1 MDYDLAEGPRNRVH
15 VHTNSGAELSQRHW
29 LKLDQAVDLN
39 TILRRQKAELK
50 IGYGT
55 RDDDSTDLDRDTT
68 VE

>member
-15 VHTNSGAELSQRHW
+15 VHTSDRAALDLQFWLS
-29 LKLDQAVDLN
+29 LNGAVDVN
-39 TILRRQKAELK
+39 ADRRKLKASRG
-50 IGYGT
+50 IGFGP